1 MLLLPKSF
9 METYLNDLEDEDKLE
24 IIEIIFNWYFG
35 IETTN
40 FNSKVVKILF
50 NNLLPVIDNHK
61 SNYLNGSDGGAPVG
75 NQNAKK
81 QPKTT
86 PLVLEN
92 NHQTTPLVLENK
104 PKEKEK
110 EKDKE
115 NNTSIKE
122 VLLNNEEQLGDG
134 KPETLEGVSVSK
146 GLESLEKIFPL
157 NKRDVGIDEINL
169 WNSFTQNQKANV
181 IKSASLYVRK
191 ELQNENGKY
200 MKKLSKWMV
209 QQNDKGI
216 QEELLPI
223 KKTGSKPTFSQMNGN
238 VYTWLK
244 EKINTEDKI
253 NHIWRVLNTSGL
265 TKEELMMK
273 AYSSSKEELLELLK
287 N

>member
-9 METYLNDLEDEDKLE
+9 IETYLNDLEDEDKLE
-24 IIEIIFNWYFG
+24 IMEIIFNWYFG

-61 SNYLNGSDGGAPVG
+61 TNYLNGSDGGAPVG

-92 NHQTTPLVLENK
+92 NHQTTSLVLENK

-110 EKDKE
+110 EKE

-216 QEELLPI
+216 QDELLP
-223 KKTGSKPTFSQMNGN
+223 KKKPDSKQTFKYTDGIIYGILQEKLGSTKGID
-238 VYTWLK
+238 Y
-244 EKINTEDKI
+244 IY
-253 NHIWRVLNTSGL
+253 HILNTSGL
-265 TKEELMMK
+265 TKEELTNTVK
-273 AYSSSKEELLELLK
+273 ELNKEELLELAK